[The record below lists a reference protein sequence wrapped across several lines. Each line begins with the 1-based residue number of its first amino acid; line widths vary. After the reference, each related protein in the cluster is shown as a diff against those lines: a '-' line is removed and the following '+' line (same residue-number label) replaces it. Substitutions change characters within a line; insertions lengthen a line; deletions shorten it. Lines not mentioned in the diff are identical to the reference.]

1 VLTGTTTAGMPTRRF
16 STAILTGAWPQ
27 TDPADCHALATVQ
40 QRKAVDLLD
49 NAEDI
54 RSAATQVAAT
64 QSGSTVEAF
73 HGTGHELA
81 STITGHADAYFAM
94 ARTSTACGQIL
105 SGLRDDL
112 DQIDAQAHQHIEPL
126 MRSNNPAA
134 RAAAIQIIAT
144 ARVQAAATC
153 TAAATAITTEGTKS
167 GLGPSSSVQAAGY
180 GHAGSGAP
188 TVQPASFGVGGMGG
202 IKQDTPTP
210 QPNVTSGGDPAV
222 NMPPRPN
229 GPQVINLGAQADAKE
244 AAKHDCSVLDIT
256 KYTGETL
263 GGAVG
268 IGAALAA
275 EAPSAGTS
283 TAAVL
288 AGGSAIIDGMQNLG
302 NCK

>member
-16 STAILTGAWPQ
+16 STAILAGSWPQ

-73 HGTGHELA
+73 HGTSGDLA
-81 STITGHADAYFAM
+81 ATITGHADHYFAM
-94 ARTSTACGQIL
+94 ARTSTTCGQIL

-144 ARVQAAATC
+144 TRAQAATTG

-167 GLGPSSSVQAAGY
+167 GLAPSSSVQPAGY
-180 GHAGSGAP
+180 
-188 TVQPASFGVGGMGG
+188 T

-210 QPNVTSGGDPAV
+210 PPPAPGVIDTQKPPDPNKHHC
-222 NMPPRPN
+222 
-229 GPQVINLGAQADAKE
+229 DAW
-244 AAKHDCSVLDIT
+244 DIT
-256 KYTGETL
+256 KYAAE
-263 GGAVG
+263 G
-268 IGAALAA
+268 IGGPL
-275 EAPSAGTS
+275 G
-283 TAAVL
+283 VV
-288 AGGSAIIDGMQNLG
+288 GSAIGGIAAAELGPAEWAGGISAVLGSAGMTIDGWKGLVE
-302 NCK
+302 CE